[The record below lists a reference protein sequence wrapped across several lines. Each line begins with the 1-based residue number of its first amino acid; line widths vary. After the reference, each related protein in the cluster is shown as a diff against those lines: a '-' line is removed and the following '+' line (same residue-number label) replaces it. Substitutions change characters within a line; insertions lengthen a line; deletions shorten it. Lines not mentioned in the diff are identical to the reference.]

1 MVPRVAE
8 KIVKNLAQGY
18 PVVTITGPRQSG
30 KTTLARL
37 VFPDKRYI
45 SLEDPNQREF
55 AEEDP
60 KGFLSNLTDGAVL
73 DEVQRCPALF
83 SWLQG
88 VVDTDGR
95 MGLFILTGSQ
105 QFGLISGI
113 TQSLAGRAARV
124 QLLPFSLSELA
135 AVNRAPQYLD
145 ELLYRGSYPPIHDR
159 EVAPVHWYADYVT
172 TYIERDVRQ
181 MVNVR
186 DLSTFQRFVR
196 LCAGRNGQL
205 LNLSALSN
213 DCGISQ
219 NTAKS
224 WLSVLEA
231 SYIVFLLQPH
241 HRNFRKRIVKTP
253 KLYFLDTGL
262 VSWLLGIHSA
272 EQLSIHSMRGAIFES
287 WVIQELLKGRYNQAL
302 VSNLYFWRD
311 NTGNEIDVLLERGEQ
326 LQPVEIKSGQTITKD
341 QLAGL
346 RRWCELARREEAAVS
361 IPYLIYG
368 GSDPQHRSGIEI
380 TPWQD
385 IAVLIKDK
393 G

>member
-1 MVPRVAE
+1 MIPRIAE
-8 KIVKNLAQGY
+8 KTVEKLALGY

-30 KTTLARL
+30 KTTLARQ
-37 VFPDKRYI
+37 VFPDKVYV

-60 KGFLSNLTDGAVL
+60 KGFLSNLPDGAVL

-88 VVDTDGR
+88 VVDADGR

-113 TQSLAGRAARV
+113 SQSLAGRAARV
-124 QLLPFSLSELA
+124 QLLPFSLAELA
-135 AVNRAPQYLD
+135 TVYRPPQSLD
-145 ELLYRGSYPPIHDR
+145 QLLYRGSYPPIHDR
-159 EVAPVHWYADYVT
+159 DVAPVHWYADYVS

-241 HRNFRKRIVKTP
+241 HRNFRKRIVKAP

-262 VSWLLGIHSA
+262 VSWLLGIQNA
-272 EQLSIHSMRGAIFES
+272 EQLSIHSMRGAKRRMLGSQASSTGRGCQTGSAAAPTPRPCFE
-287 WVIQELLKGRYNQAL
+287 E
-302 VSNLYFWRD
+302 
-311 NTGNEIDVLLERGEQ
+311 
-326 LQPVEIKSGQTITKD
+326 
-341 QLAGL
+341 
-346 RRWCELARREEAAVS
+346 
-361 IPYLIYG
+361 
-368 GSDPQHRSGIEI
+368 
-380 TPWQD
+380 
-385 IAVLIKDK
+385 
-393 G
+393 